1 MSAVC
6 VPISLAESYGTTMT
20 YNGKTYS
27 SMMHS
32 CTIIDMSNFLKYK
45 EFAIQH
51 QIQIVT
57 DGLTLSVIDD
67 AVMNIVEDQF
77 GNILH
82 LNSKLA
88 ANYNYTTVYNP
99 ALARYTGMASKQM
112 MDQFKAEDKGE
123 NSYPRVNI
131 SIAKNPSTPTYT
143 LKNELHIRTRQ
154 LGMTV
159 SDGTARSYGM
169 RPMFYF
175 DTELNDSTQS
185 KIKQFI
191 ATAQSQVTY
200 LALIIIVIICAL
212 VMCLSYK

>member
-1 MSAVC
+1 
-6 VPISLAESYGTTMT
+6 
-20 YNGKTYS
+20 
-27 SMMHS
+27 MHT
-32 CTIIDMSNFLKYK
+32 CTLVEMSNFLKYK
-45 EFAIQH
+45 DFAVQH
-51 QIQIVT
+51 QVQIVT

-67 AVMNIVEDQF
+67 AVMNVVEDQF

-88 ANYNYTTVYNP
+88 ANFNYSTVFNP

-112 MDQFKAEDKGE
+112 AETFKREDRGE
-123 NSYPRVNI
+123 NDYPRINI
-131 SIAKNPSTPTYT
+131 SIAKNPTTPTYT
-143 LKNELHIRTRQ
+143 LKNELHIRTKQ
-154 LGMTV
+154 FGMTIA
-159 SDGTARSYGM
+159 DGVAKAYGM

-185 KIKQFI
+185 KIKTFI